1 MLSDI
6 SLQAT
11 RIVLISFIILGTIG
25 NILNLLIFT
34 RPTLLRSS
42 CTLYLIAT
50 SINNLLVIYTSLL
63 TRLLASGFSI
73 DMTKISSFM
82 CKLRYY
88 PCYVCLALTPYFY
101 ILACFDRYCSSSTSA
116 TRRSWCD
123 KKVAKRL
130 IIGAVILACILYLHM
145 AVFFELQSNGFIVF
159 CYARPGLYNTFYRIF
174 YLLIYCMLPSFC
186 MSLFTI
192 LTLKNI
198 RQQARRTGPALATGN
213 QSLRRIDRHMV
224 RVLFSQVLTDL
235 LSVLPFAIFLLVALF
250 ISNTSSIYYFLDDIF
265 VLPLFVSY
273 AISFYVFTLS
283 SRVYRQE
290 LMKIIRFWKPR
301 QNENELSMGTIG
313 SHTTTRQQRK
323 TNTVHI
329 QEL

>member
-145 AVFFELQSNGFIVF
+145 AIFFERRQVGSGFY
-159 CYARPGLYNTFYRIF
+159 CYARPGIYNTFYRIF
-174 YLLIYCMLPSFC
+174 YLVVYCILPPFC
-186 MSLFTI
+186 MSLLSI

-198 RQQARRTGPALATGN
+198 RQQARRTRPALAIEN
-213 QSLRRIDRHMV
+213 QSLRRIDQQMV
-224 RVLFSQVLTDL
+224 RMLFSQVLIEL
-235 LSVLPFAIFLLVALF
+235 LGVLPHATLNLTGLF
-250 ISNTSSIYYFLDDIF
+250 VNTSTTIYTFFSQIT

-273 AISFYVFTLS
+273 AISFYVYTLS

-290 LMKIIRFWKPR
+290 LMKIIWFWKPR
-301 QNENELSMGTIG
+301 QNENELTIR
-313 SHTTTRQQRK
+313 TIPTNTITLQQRNI
-323 TNTVHI
+323 NTVDI